1 MAITITANDANRDGT
16 GINFTS
22 YLANYSRKFVRDGY
36 GEFNDDTMSGSQY
49 ATKDTS
55 GWGAVLVAGATRWEY
70 DLATHVVTGS
80 LATVAFGTSVAL
92 NNSTERF
99 TYTLDVQISGLG
111 ISDKNLGGNILA
123 DIMDGNTNSLEAR
136 LKLDSLVF
144 KGSTGNDTFSGFG
157 RNDVISGNGGN
168 DTLRGGAGNDR
179 INGGAGNN
187 KLFGDAGNDTLTG
200 GNNVDTMNGGSGND
214 TLSGGAGDD
223 TLNGSSGADTLKG
236 GGGKDKLIGGSDN
249 DKLFGNGGND
259 RLQGDAGNDRLE
271 GAGGNDRLIGGSGND
286 TLTGGKGNDTLT
298 GGGGKDTFVFVKN
311 GGNDTVTDFKAGAA
325 KVDVLRVD
333 DSVLR
338 NFDAVLAHA
347 DDVKAGVMID
357 YGKGSILLKGLD
369 VDDLH
374 ANDFFFF

>member
-49 ATKDTS
+49 ATKDSS

-92 NNSTERF
+92 NTSTERF
-99 TYTLDVQISGLG
+99 TYSLDVQIAGLG
-111 ISDKNLGGNILA
+111 ISDKNLGGDILA

-179 INGGAGNN
+179 INGGSGNN
-187 KLFGDAGNDTLTG
+187 KLFGDAGNDTL
-200 GNNVDTMNGGSGND
+200 
-214 TLSGGAGDD
+214 
-223 TLNGSSGADTLKG
+223 NGSSGNDILKG
-236 GGGKDKLIGGSDN
+236 GGGKDKLIGGSNN

-259 RLQGDAGNDRLE
+259 RLQGDAGKDTLD
-271 GAGGNDRLIGGSGND
+271 GAGGNDRLIGGSGHD

-311 GGNDTVTDFKAGAA
+311 GGNDTVSDFKAGAA

>member
-111 ISDKNLGGNILA
+111 ISDKNLGGDILA

-157 RNDVISGNGGN
+157 RNDVISGNG
-168 DTLRGGAGNDR
+168 
-179 INGGAGNN
+179 
-187 KLFGDAGNDTLTG
+187 
-200 GNNVDTMNGGSGND
+200 
-214 TLSGGAGDD
+214 
-223 TLNGSSGADTLKG
+223 
-236 GGGKDKLIGGSDN
+236 
-249 DKLFGNGGND
+249 
-259 RLQGDAGNDRLE
+259 
-271 GAGGNDRLIGGSGND
+271 
-286 TLTGGKGNDTLT
+286 GNDTLT